1 MAIPNLINYEWYSGR
16 KTVGVVATINQVG
29 WKAYIG
35 PAEGNNEEADL
46 LWISQ
51 YGAKLPELVARAIFE
66 PKDENLKTMEYA
78 S

>member
-1 MAIPNLINYEWYSGR
+1 MIENLINYEWYSGN
-16 KTVGVVATINQVG
+16 KTVGVVAIITKVG

-35 PAEGNNEEADL
+35 PAEGNDEAADL

-66 PKDENLKTMEYA
+66 PKDPNLKQIEYA